1 MAKKETVQLITGQR
15 HTTEQDKAV
24 IACNDYL
31 RMGAGRSL
39 ARLLETYQGG
49 TGSTPDRHQK
59 PPTTR
64 LRTLKEWSAN
74 FSWQD
79 RAKAYEAQLEQEKND
94 ALAARR
100 REVFE
105 EGLALDFERVIK
117 LKELAKDLEDQI
129 KEVADDHPHG
139 RPNVWV
145 RDVKQIGGGEFA
157 QEVEIYRYNSA
168 LISDYRG
175 VLDDLAKETGGRK
188 QKQEHVHKGDSSAP
202 IVIDSPAMDQAAK
215 ELAKWREEQCQMLLN
230 WRNAMPILPTSPTPT
245 DG

>member
-1 MAKKETVQLITGQR
+1 MTKHETVQLITGQR
-15 HTTEQDKAV
+15 HDNESDKAV

-39 ARLLETYQGG
+39 QNLVDQYKNGI
-49 TGSTPDRHQK
+49 GSGSDRDGK
-59 PPTTR
+59 PPTKRATT
-64 LRTLKEWSAN
+64 LREWSAN

-79 RAKAYEAQLEQEKND
+79 RAKAYDAQLEQEKND

-117 LKELAKDLEDQI
+117 LKDLAKDLEDQI
-129 KEVADDHPHG
+129 KEVDEDHPHK

-202 IVIDSPAMDQAAK
+202 IVIDSPAMEQAAK

-230 WRNAMPILPTSPTPT
+230 WRNAMPTLPTSLTT
-245 DG
+245 SDA

>member
-1 MAKKETVQLITGQR
+1 MAKHDTVQLITGQR

-39 ARLLETYQGG
+39 ARLLEIYQGG

-105 EGLALDFERVIK
+105 DGLALDFERVIE
-117 LKELAKDLEDQI
+117 LKEMAADLKRQI
-129 KEVADDHPHG
+129 QETDNSPHG
-139 RPNVWV
+139 RPNLWV
-145 RDVKQIGGGEFA
+145 RDVKQIGSGDFA

-168 LISDYRG
+168 LFNDWRG

-202 IVIDSPAMDQAAK
+202 IVIDSPVMEQAAK
-215 ELAKWREEQCQMLLN
+215 ELQQWREALCQELLN
-230 WRNAMPILPTSPTPT
+230 WRNAMPTQPISPTLT
-245 DG
+245 DE